1 MQRAQEWVILALRA
15 RVRVHAESSPGA
27 MDLLSP
33 LGPKASGLTAVP
45 AFEATVSPTPPLALF
60 PRSSDRESKGRET
73 MSLKSVS
80 PSWVAKGDA
89 LKTKALGNERM
100 GCQSQTS

>member
-1 MQRAQEWVILALRA
+1 MQRAQEWVILALWA

-45 AFEATVSPTPPLALF
+45 AFEATVSPNPPLALF
-60 PRSSDRESKGRET
+60 HGAVT
-73 MSLKSVS
+73 
-80 PSWVAKGDA
+80 
-89 LKTKALGNERM
+89 ERVKEERP
-100 GCQSQTS
+100 

>member
-1 MQRAQEWVILALRA
+1 MQRAQEWVILTLWA
-15 RVRVHAESSPGA
+15 RVRVHTESSPGA

-33 LGPKASGLTAVP
+33 LGPKASGLAAVP
-45 AFEATVSPTPPLALF
+45 AFVSPNPPLALF
-60 PRSSDRESKGRET
+60 PQSSDRESKERET

-89 LKTKALGNERM
+89 IRTKALGDERM
-100 GCQSQTS
+100 GWQSQTS